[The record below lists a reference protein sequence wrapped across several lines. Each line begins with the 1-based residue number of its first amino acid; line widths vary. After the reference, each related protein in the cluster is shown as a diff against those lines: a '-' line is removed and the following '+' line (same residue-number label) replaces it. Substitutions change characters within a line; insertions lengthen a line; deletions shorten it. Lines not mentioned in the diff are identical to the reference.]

1 MRGALASGFCYSWAM
16 TRFVVL
22 LSGDLTATRRL
33 RSQIQNARI
42 IAADGGMA
50 HADTLGLTPE
60 LWVGDF
66 DSTSESLAELHKDV
80 ARHEFPADKDKSDG
94 EIAVDEA
101 LKLGAREIVMV
112 GGLGGQAD
120 HAASHL
126 GLILKLGRRRVHAF
140 LTSGEEEAYPVLN
153 GTHHFDLP
161 PGSRFSVVPFT
172 DLAGLDLEGVKWP
185 LTNRSVPL
193 GSSLTV
199 SNVALG
205 PVTVRLN
212 QGYAVALAYPESAA

>member
-1 MRGALASGFCYSWAM
+1 M
-16 TRFVVL
+16 TRFVIL
-22 LSGDLTATRRL
+22 MGGDLTVTRRL
-33 RSQIQNARI
+33 RSQLLETRV

-50 HADTLGLTPE
+50 HAETLDLSPE

-66 DSTSESLAELHKDV
+66 DSTSEELAERYKDV
-80 ARHEFPADKDKSDG
+80 PRHEFPAEKDKTDG

-101 LKLGAREIVMV
+101 MRLGAREIMLV

-120 HAASHL
+120 HALAHF
-126 GLILKLGRRRVHAF
+126 GLILRLARRRVHGF
-140 LTSGEEEAYPVLN
+140 ITSGTEEAYPILN

-161 PGSRFSVVPFT
+161 PGARFSVVPFT

-199 SNVALG
+199 SNVATG

-212 QGYAVALAYPESAA
+212 QGYAVALAYPETQE

>member
-1 MRGALASGFCYSWAM
+1 M

-22 LSGDLTATRRL
+22 LGGDLTATRRL
-33 RSQIQNARI
+33 KSQIQKARI

-50 HADTLGLTPE
+50 HAETLGLTPE

-66 DSTSESLAELHKDV
+66 DSTPDDLAERHKSV
-80 ARHEFPADKDKSDG
+80 PRHAFPAEKDKTDG

-101 LKLGAREIVMV
+101 MRLGAREIVMV

-120 HAASHL
+120 HALAHL
-126 GLILKLGRRRVHAF
+126 GLILRLGRRRVAAF
-140 LTSGEEEAYPVLN
+140 ITSGEEEAYPILN
-153 GTHHFDLP
+153 GTHHFDVP
-161 PGSRFSVVPFT
+161 RGSRFSVVPFT

-199 SNVALG
+199 SNVAMG
-205 PVTVRLN
+205 PVTVKLS
-212 QGYAVALAYPESAA
+212 QGYAVALSYPETKM

>member
-1 MRGALASGFCYSWAM
+1 M

-22 LSGDLTATRRL
+22 LGGDLTATRRL
-33 RSQIQNARI
+33 KSQIQKARI

-50 HADTLGLTPE
+50 HAETLGLTPE

-66 DSTSESLAELHKDV
+66 DSTPDDLAERHKSV
-80 ARHEFPADKDKSDG
+80 PRHAFPAEKDKTDG

-101 LKLGAREIVMV
+101 MRLGAREIVMV

-120 HAASHL
+120 HALAHL
-126 GLILKLGRRRVHAF
+126 GLILRLGRRRVAAF
-140 LTSGEEEAYPVLN
+140 ITSGEEEAYPILN
-153 GTHHFDLP
+153 GTHHFDVP
-161 PGSRFSVVPFT
+161 RGSRFSVVPFT

-193 GSSLTV
+193 GSSLTL
-199 SNVALG
+199 SNVAMG
-205 PVTVRLN
+205 PVTVKLS
-212 QGYAVALAYPESAA
+212 QGYAVALSYPESKM

>member
-1 MRGALASGFCYSWAM
+1 M

-22 LSGDLTATRRL
+22 LGGDLTATRRL
-33 RSQIQNARI
+33 KSQIQKARI

-50 HADTLGLTPE
+50 HAEILGLEPE

-66 DSTSESLAELHKDV
+66 DSTSDELAERHKDV
-80 ARHEFPADKDKSDG
+80 ARHAFPAEKDKTDG
-94 EIAVDEA
+94 EIAMDEA
-101 LKLGAREIVMV
+101 LRLGAREVVLV

-120 HAASHL
+120 HALAHL
-126 GLILKLGRRRVHAF
+126 GLILRLGRRRVTGF
-140 LTSGEEEAYPVLN
+140 ITSGHEEAYPILN
-153 GTHHFDLP
+153 GTHHFDVP
-161 PGSRFSVVPFT
+161 RGARFSIVPFT

-199 SNVALG
+199 SNIAMG
-205 PVTVRLN
+205 PVTVRLS
-212 QGYAVALAYPESAA
+212 QGYAVALVYPESKA

>member
-1 MRGALASGFCYSWAM
+1 M

-22 LSGDLTATRRL
+22 LGGDLTATRRL
-33 RSQIQNARI
+33 KSQIQKARI

-50 HADTLGLTPE
+50 HAETLGLTPE

-66 DSTSESLAELHKDV
+66 DSTSDELAERHKGV
-80 ARHEFPADKDKSDG
+80 ARHAFLPEKDKTDG

-101 LKLGAREIVMV
+101 MRLGAREIIMV

-120 HAASHL
+120 HALAHL
-126 GLILKLGRRRVHAF
+126 GLILKLGRRRVAAF
-140 LTSGEEEAYPVLN
+140 ITSGHEEAYPILN
-153 GTHHFDLP
+153 GTHHFDVP
-161 PGSRFSVVPFT
+161 RGARFSVIPFT
-172 DLAGLDLEGVKWP
+172 DLAGLDLDGVKWP

-199 SNVALG
+199 SNIAMG
-205 PVTVRLN
+205 PVTVRLS
-212 QGYAVALAYPESAA
+212 QGYAVALTYPESKA

>member
-1 MRGALASGFCYSWAM
+1 M

-22 LSGDLTATRRL
+22 LGGDLTATRRL
-33 RSQIQNARI
+33 KSQIQKARI

-50 HADTLGLTPE
+50 HAETLGLTPE

-66 DSTSESLAELHKDV
+66 DSTSDDLAERHKSV
-80 ARHEFPADKDKSDG
+80 PRHAFPAEKDKTDG

-101 LKLGAREIVMV
+101 MRLGAREIVMV

-120 HAASHL
+120 HALAHL
-126 GLILKLGRRRVHAF
+126 GLILRLGRRRVAAF
-140 LTSGEEEAYPVLN
+140 ITSGEEEAYPILN
-153 GTHHFDLP
+153 GTHHFDVP
-161 PGSRFSVVPFT
+161 RGSRFSVVPFT

-199 SNVALG
+199 SNVAMG
-205 PVTVRLN
+205 PVTVKLS
-212 QGYAVALAYPESAA
+212 QGYAVALSYPESKM

>member
-1 MRGALASGFCYSWAM
+1 M
-16 TRFVVL
+16 TRFVIL
-22 LSGDLTATRRL
+22 MGGDLTVTRRL
-33 RSQIQNARI
+33 KSQVQKTRV

-50 HADTLGLTPE
+50 HAAALDLSPE

-66 DSTSESLAELHKDV
+66 DSTSDELAEQYRHV
-80 ARHEFPADKDKSDG
+80 ARHAFPTEKDKTDG

-101 LKLGAREIVMV
+101 MRLGAREIVLV

-120 HAASHL
+120 HALAHF
-126 GLILKLGRRRVHAF
+126 GLILKLGRRRVAAF
-140 LTSGEEEAYPVLN
+140 ITSGEEEAYPILN

-161 PGSRFSVVPFT
+161 RGARFSVIPFT

-199 SNVALG
+199 SNVATG

-212 QGYAVALAYPESAA
+212 QGYAVALVYPESAS

>member
-1 MRGALASGFCYSWAM
+1 M
-16 TRFVVL
+16 TRFVIL
-22 LSGDLTATRRL
+22 MGGDLVVTRRL
-33 RSQIQNARI
+33 RSQVQKTRV

-50 HADTLGLTPE
+50 HAEALDLTPE

-66 DSTSESLAELHKDV
+66 DSTSDELAEKYKTV
-80 ARHEFPADKDKSDG
+80 ARHAFPAEKDKTDG

-101 LKLGAREIVMV
+101 VRLGAREIVMV

-120 HAASHL
+120 HALAHF
-126 GLILKLGRRRVHAF
+126 GLILKLGRRRVAAF
-140 LTSGEEEAYPVLN
+140 ITSGTEEAYPILN
-153 GTHHFDLP
+153 GTHRFDLP
-161 PGSRFSVVPFT
+161 QGARFSVIPFT
-172 DLAGLDLEGVKWP
+172 DLAGLDLDGVKWP

-199 SNVALG
+199 SNIAMG

-212 QGYAVALAYPESAA
+212 QGYAVALAYPESAG

>member
-1 MRGALASGFCYSWAM
+1 M

-22 LSGDLTATRRL
+22 LGGDLTATRRL
-33 RSQIQNARI
+33 KSQIQKARI

-50 HADTLGLTPE
+50 HAETLGLTPE

-66 DSTSESLAELHKDV
+66 DSTPDDLAERHKSV
-80 ARHEFPADKDKSDG
+80 PRHAFPAEKDKTDG

-101 LKLGAREIVMV
+101 MRLGAREIVMV

-120 HAASHL
+120 HALAHL
-126 GLILKLGRRRVHAF
+126 GLILRLGRRRVAAF
-140 LTSGEEEAYPVLN
+140 ITSGEEEAYPILN
-153 GTHHFDLP
+153 GTHHFDVP
-161 PGSRFSVVPFT
+161 RGSRFSVVPFT

-199 SNVALG
+199 SNIAMG
-205 PVTVRLN
+205 PVTVKLS
-212 QGYAVALAYPESAA
+212 QGYAVALSYPESKM

>member
-1 MRGALASGFCYSWAM
+1 M

-22 LSGDLTATRRL
+22 LGGDLTATRRL
-33 RSQIQNARI
+33 KSQIQKARI

-50 HADTLGLTPE
+50 HARALGLSPE

-66 DSTSESLAELHKDV
+66 DSTSDELAERHKDV
-80 ARHEFPADKDKSDG
+80 ARHAFPAEKDKTDG

-101 LKLGAREIVMV
+101 TRLGAREIVMV
-112 GGLGGQAD
+112 GGLGGQTD
-120 HAASHL
+120 HALAHL
-126 GLILKLGRRRVHAF
+126 GLILKLGRRRVSAF
-140 LTSGEEEAYPVLN
+140 ITSGHEEAYPILN
-153 GTHHFDLP
+153 GTHHFDVP
-161 PGSRFSVVPFT
+161 RGSRFSVIPFT
-172 DLAGLDLEGVKWP
+172 DLAGLDLDGVRWP

-199 SNVALG
+199 SNVATG
-205 PVTVRLN
+205 PVTVRLS

>member
-1 MRGALASGFCYSWAM
+1 M

-22 LSGDLTATRRL
+22 LGGDLTATRRL
-33 RSQIQNARI
+33 KSQIQKARI

-50 HADTLGLTPE
+50 HAETLGLTPE

-66 DSTSESLAELHKDV
+66 DSTPDDLAERHKSV
-80 ARHEFPADKDKSDG
+80 PRHAFPAEKDKTDG

-101 LKLGAREIVMV
+101 MRLGAREIVMV

-120 HAASHL
+120 HALAHL
-126 GLILKLGRRRVHAF
+126 GLILRLGRRRVAAF
-140 LTSGEEEAYPVLN
+140 ITSGEEEAYPILN
-153 GTHHFDLP
+153 GTHHFDVP
-161 PGSRFSVVPFT
+161 RGSRFSVIPFT
-172 DLAGLDLEGVKWP
+172 DLAGLDLEGVRWP

-199 SNVALG
+199 SNVAMG
-205 PVTVRLN
+205 PVTVKLS
-212 QGYAVALAYPESAA
+212 QGYAVALSYPESKM

>member
-1 MRGALASGFCYSWAM
+1 M

-22 LSGDLTATRRL
+22 LGGDLTATRRL
-33 RSQIQNARI
+33 RSQIQKARI

-50 HADTLGLTPE
+50 HAETLGLTPE

-66 DSTSESLAELHKDV
+66 DSTPDDLAERHKTV
-80 ARHEFPADKDKSDG
+80 ARHAFPAEKDKTDG

-101 LKLGAREIVMV
+101 MRLGAREIIMV

-120 HAASHL
+120 HALAHL
-126 GLILKLGRRRVHAF
+126 GLILKLGRRRVAAF
-140 LTSGEEEAYPVLN
+140 ITSGHEEAYPILN
-153 GTHHFDLP
+153 GTHHFDVP
-161 PGSRFSVVPFT
+161 RGSRFSVVPFT

-199 SNVALG
+199 SNIAVG

-212 QGYAVALAYPESAA
+212 QGYAVALTYPESAA

>member
-1 MRGALASGFCYSWAM
+1 MAWGM

-22 LSGDLTATRRL
+22 LGGDLTATSRL
-33 RSQIQNARI
+33 ASQIQKARI

-50 HADTLGLTPE
+50 HAEPLGVEPE

-66 DSTSESLAELHKDV
+66 DSTSEDLAERHKDV
-80 ARHEFPADKDKSDG
+80 TRHAFPAEKDKTDG

-101 LKLGAREIVMV
+101 IKLGAREIVLV
-112 GGLGGQAD
+112 GGLGGQTD

-126 GLILKLGRRRVHAF
+126 GLILKLGRRRVYSF
-140 LTSGEEEAYPVLN
+140 ITSGTEEAYPILN

-185 LTNRSVPL
+185 LVNRSVPL

-212 QGYAVALAYPESAA
+212 QGYAVALAYPESVA

>member
-1 MRGALASGFCYSWAM
+1 M

-22 LSGDLTATRRL
+22 LGGDLTVTRRL
-33 RSQIQNARI
+33 KSQIQKARI

-50 HADTLGLTPE
+50 HAETLGLTPE

-66 DSTSESLAELHKDV
+66 DSTPDDLAERHKSV
-80 ARHEFPADKDKSDG
+80 PRHAFPAEKDKTDG

-101 LKLGAREIVMV
+101 MRLGAREIVMV

-120 HAASHL
+120 HALAHL
-126 GLILKLGRRRVHAF
+126 GLILRLGRRRVAAF
-140 LTSGEEEAYPVLN
+140 ITSGEEEAYPILN
-153 GTHHFDLP
+153 GTHHFDVP
-161 PGSRFSVVPFT
+161 RGSRFSVVPFT

-199 SNVALG
+199 SNVAMG
-205 PVTVRLN
+205 PVTVKLS
-212 QGYAVALAYPESAA
+212 QGYAVALSYPESKM

>member
-1 MRGALASGFCYSWAM
+1 M

-22 LSGDLTATRRL
+22 LGGDLTATRRL
-33 RSQIQNARI
+33 KSQIQKARI

-50 HADTLGLTPE
+50 HAETLGLTPE

-66 DSTSESLAELHKDV
+66 DSTPDDLAERHKSV
-80 ARHEFPADKDKSDG
+80 PRHAFPAEKDKTDG

-101 LKLGAREIVMV
+101 MRLGAREIVMV

-120 HAASHL
+120 HALAHL
-126 GLILKLGRRRVHAF
+126 GLILRLGRRRVAAF
-140 LTSGEEEAYPVLN
+140 ITSGEEEAYPILN
-153 GTHHFDLP
+153 GTHHFDVP
-161 PGSRFSVVPFT
+161 RGSRFSVVPFT

-199 SNVALG
+199 SNVAMG
-205 PVTVRLN
+205 PVTVKLS
-212 QGYAVALAYPESAA
+212 QGYAVALSYPESKM

>member
-1 MRGALASGFCYSWAM
+1 M

-22 LSGDLTATRRL
+22 LGGDLTATRRL
-33 RSQIQNARI
+33 KSQIQKARI

-50 HADTLGLTPE
+50 HAETLGVTPE

-66 DSTSESLAELHKDV
+66 DSTPDDLAERHKGV
-80 ARHEFPADKDKSDG
+80 ARHAFPVEKDKTDG

-101 LKLGAREIVMV
+101 MRLGAREIIMV

-120 HAASHL
+120 HALAHL
-126 GLILKLGRRRVHAF
+126 GLILKLGRRRVAAF
-140 LTSGEEEAYPVLN
+140 ITSGDEEAYPILN
-153 GTHHFDLP
+153 GTHHFDVP
-161 PGSRFSVVPFT
+161 RGSRFSVIPFT
-172 DLAGLDLEGVKWP
+172 DLAGLDLDGVKWP

-199 SNVALG
+199 SNIAMG
-205 PVTVRLN
+205 PVTVRLS
-212 QGYAVALAYPESAA
+212 QGYAVALSYPESQA

>member
-1 MRGALASGFCYSWAM
+1 M
-16 TRFVVL
+16 TRFAVL
-22 LSGDLTATRRL
+22 LGGDLTPTMRL
-33 RSQIQNARI
+33 RTQIRTARI
-42 IAADGGMA
+42 IAADSGMM
-50 HADTLGLTPE
+50 HAETLGLTPE

-66 DSTSESLAELHKDV
+66 DSTPESLAERHKDV
-80 ARHEFPADKDKSDG
+80 ARHEFPAEKDKTDG

-101 LKLGAREIVMV
+101 VRLGAREIVLV

-126 GLILKLGRRRVHAF
+126 GLLLKLARRRVQAF
-140 LTSGEEEAYPVLN
+140 ITSGHEEAYPLLN

-161 PGSRFSVVPFT
+161 RGCRFSVVPFT
-172 DLAGLDLEGVKWP
+172 DLAGLDLDGVKWP

-205 PVTVRLN
+205 PVTVRLS
-212 QGYAVALAYPESAA
+212 QGYAVALVYPESAA

>member
-1 MRGALASGFCYSWAM
+1 M

-22 LSGDLTATRRL
+22 LGGDLTATRRL
-33 RSQIQNARI
+33 KSQIQKARI

-50 HADTLGLTPE
+50 HAETLGLAPE

-66 DSTSESLAELHKDV
+66 DSTPDDLAERHKGV
-80 ARHEFPADKDKSDG
+80 ARHAFPPEKDKTDG

-101 LKLGAREIVMV
+101 MRLGAREIIMV

-120 HAASHL
+120 HALAHL
-126 GLILKLGRRRVHAF
+126 GLILKLGRRRVAAF
-140 LTSGEEEAYPVLN
+140 ITSGDEEAYPILN
-153 GTHHFDLP
+153 GTHHFDVP
-161 PGSRFSVVPFT
+161 RGSRFSVIPFT
-172 DLAGLDLEGVKWP
+172 DLAGLDLDGVKWP

-199 SNVALG
+199 SNVAMG
-205 PVTVRLN
+205 PVTVRLS
-212 QGYAVALAYPESAA
+212 QGYAVALSYPESQA

>member
-1 MRGALASGFCYSWAM
+1 M

-22 LSGDLTATRRL
+22 LGGDLTATRRL
-33 RSQIQNARI
+33 RSQIQAARI
-42 IAADGGMA
+42 IAADGGMI
-50 HADTLGLTPE
+50 HAETLGVTPE

-66 DSTSESLAELHKDV
+66 DSTSDDLAERHRDVPRHK
-80 ARHEFPADKDKSDG
+80 FPAEKDKTDG

-101 LKLGAREIVMV
+101 LKLGAREIVLV
-112 GGLGGQAD
+112 GGLGGQTD
-120 HAASHL
+120 HSAAHL

-140 LTSGEEEAYPVLN
+140 ITSGHEEAYPILN
-153 GTHHFDLP
+153 GTHHYDLP
-161 PGSRFSVVPFT
+161 QGSRFSVVPFT

-199 SNVALG
+199 SNIAMG
-205 PVTVRLN
+205 PVTVRLS
-212 QGYAVALAYPESAA
+212 QGYAVALAYPESAVA

>member
-1 MRGALASGFCYSWAM
+1 M

-22 LSGDLTATRRL
+22 LGGDLTATRRL
-33 RSQIQNARI
+33 KSQIQKARI

-50 HADTLGLTPE
+50 HAETLGVTPE

-66 DSTSESLAELHKDV
+66 DSTPDDLAERHKGV
-80 ARHEFPADKDKSDG
+80 ARHAFPPEKDKTDG

-101 LKLGAREIVMV
+101 MRLGAREIIMV

-120 HAASHL
+120 HALAHL
-126 GLILKLGRRRVHAF
+126 GLILKLGRRRVAAF
-140 LTSGEEEAYPVLN
+140 ITSGDEEAYPILN
-153 GTHHFDLP
+153 GTHHFDVP
-161 PGSRFSVVPFT
+161 RGSRFSVIPFT
-172 DLAGLDLEGVKWP
+172 DLAGLDLDGVKWP

-199 SNVALG
+199 SNIAMG
-205 PVTVRLN
+205 PVTVRLS
-212 QGYAVALAYPESAA
+212 QGYAVALSYPESQA

>member
-1 MRGALASGFCYSWAM
+1 M

-22 LSGDLTATRRL
+22 LGGDLTVTRRL
-33 RSQIQNARI
+33 KSQVQKARV
-42 IAADGGMA
+42 IAADGGMV
-50 HADTLGLTPE
+50 HAETLDLAPE

-66 DSTSESLAELHKDV
+66 DSTSDELAERHKDV
-80 ARHEFPADKDKSDG
+80 TRHAFPAEKDKTDG

-101 LKLGAREIVMV
+101 VRLGARELVMV

-120 HAASHL
+120 HALAHL
-126 GLILKLGRRRVHAF
+126 GLILKLGRRRVAAF
-140 LTSGEEEAYPVLN
+140 ITSGHEEAYPILN
-153 GTHHFDLP
+153 GTHHFDPP

-172 DLAGLDLEGVKWP
+172 DLAGLDLEGVRWP

-199 SNVALG
+199 SNIAMG
-205 PVTVRLN
+205 PVTVRLS
-212 QGYAVALAYPESAA
+212 QGYAVALSYPESVE

>member
-1 MRGALASGFCYSWAM
+1 MAWGM

-22 LSGDLTATRRL
+22 LGGDLTATSRL
-33 RSQIQNARI
+33 ASQIQKARI

-50 HADTLGLTPE
+50 HADTLGVVP
-60 LWVGDF
+60 
-66 DSTSESLAELHKDV
+66 DV
-80 ARHEFPADKDKSDG
+80 TRHAFPAEKDKTDG

-101 LKLGAREIVMV
+101 IKLGAREIVLV
-112 GGLGGQAD
+112 GGLGGQTD

-140 LTSGEEEAYPVLN
+140 ITSGTEEAYPILN

-161 PGSRFSVVPFT
+161 SGSRFSVVPFT

-185 LTNRSVPL
+185 LVNRSVPL

-212 QGYAVALAYPESAA
+212 QGYAVALAYPESVA